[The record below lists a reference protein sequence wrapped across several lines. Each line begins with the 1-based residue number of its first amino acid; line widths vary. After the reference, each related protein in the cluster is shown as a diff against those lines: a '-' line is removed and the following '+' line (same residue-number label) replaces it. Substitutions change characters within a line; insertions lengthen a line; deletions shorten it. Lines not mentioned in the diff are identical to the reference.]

1 MTNILEKF
9 HSQMAYDSQKLQQA
23 IANYESFLFWCTEIR
38 GMTIDEANYCWRHKN
53 MNKKRF
59 SQKDEDDWEILENGK
74 HFAYAHSG
82 YQAKKIIQEL
92 NELVETNRELYKDN
106 KQLKSELNR
115 QTEITTNLGDFRE
128 FITEEQVKLDK
139 DYNRLKEENKHLK
152 NNYNEQSVEYEG
164 LEEQIE
170 RLLDFRDNV
179 FNLINKKLK
188 EADKGFEQ
196 THDSWYQGQVDALKE
211 LKKELQKNDT

>member
-23 IANYESFLFWCTEIR
+23 IADYESFLFWCTEIR
-38 GMTIDEANYCWRHKN
+38 GMTIDEANYCWRYKN
-53 MNKKRF
+53 MNKERF

-92 NELVETNRELYKDN
+92 NELVETNRELYKEN
-106 KQLKSELNR
+106 KQLK
-115 QTEITTNLGDFRE
+115 
-128 FITEEQVKLDK
+128 DK
-139 DYNRLKEENKHLK
+139 YSTDCSL
-152 NNYNEQSVEYEG
+152 YEG

-196 THDSWYQGQVDALKE
+196 THDEWYQGQVDALKE
-211 LKKELQKNDT
+211 LKKELQKK